1 MTTVTLSSKY
11 QIVIP
16 KEIREMFH
24 LQAGQKLVALP
35 WDGRIVLVPVPTAG
49 ELQGFV
55 PGIDT
60 NVIREEDRV

>member
-1 MTTVTLSSKY
+1 MTTVTLSTKY

-16 KEIREMFH
+16 KEIRELFNLH
-24 LQAGQKLVALP
+24 AGQKLVALP
-35 WDGRIVLVPVPTAG
+35 WDGRIVLVPVPAAG

-60 NVIREEDRV
+60 EVVREEDRV